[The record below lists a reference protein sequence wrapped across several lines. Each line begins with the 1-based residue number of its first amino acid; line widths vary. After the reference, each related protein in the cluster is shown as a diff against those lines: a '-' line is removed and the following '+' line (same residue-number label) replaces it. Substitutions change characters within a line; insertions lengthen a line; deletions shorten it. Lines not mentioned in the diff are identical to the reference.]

1 MSRENSM
8 RLSQLDVASQ
18 VLFIIEDE
26 HKNCRCGGQYWMRT
40 SMITKEINYVLP
52 PN

>member
-1 MSRENSM
+1 M
-8 RLSQLDVASQ
+8 RRFSQLDVASQ
-18 VLFIIEDE
+18 VLFRPIIEDE
-26 HKNCRCGGQYWMRT
+26 HKNFRCGGQYWMRA